1 MHSFDNTQNSKQKR
15 INWQFLNNFFA
26 KRNLPIQIKDFD
38 ALINNEGNA
47 TLEFVK
53 RIYEYLTERK

>member
-53 RIYEYLTERK
+53 RIY